1 MKNLDFDI
9 KLCEYQSLMLK
20 YAVSLTHNYN
30 DALDIVQDVNY
41 QILKNRD
48 KFESQ
53 QYTLDISFVF
63 VRNRFISLTRKSRI
77 LYIEQETVCN
87 DQIENNTIFY
97 DYEYIIGLINRMD
110 TSTRILINLLVQG
123 KSYKEI
129 GHILCIKEGT
139 VKSRIHN
146 IRKKIKDLLPE
157 YFQ

>member
-1 MKNLDFDI
+1 MKDLDFDS
-9 KLCEYQSLMLK
+9 KLCEYQSLMFK

>member
-1 MKNLDFDI
+1 MIIGTSGCSIYRMYKQPDMKTVTDNLFRHIQEQTDT
-9 KLCEYQSLMLK
+9 
-20 YAVSLTHNYN
+20 VSIA
-30 DALDIVQDVNY
+30 ALSWREIFTDSQLQQLIDTG
-41 QILKNRD
+41 LKNNTDLNIARL
-48 KFESQ
+48 KVKEAEA
-53 QYTLDISFVF
+53 L
-63 VRNRFISLTRKSRI
+63 LM
-77 LYIEQETVCN
+77 
-87 DQIENNTIFY
+87 NTIFY